1 MATQGP
7 RQPRAACRSH
17 ATVDIS
23 TAADGL
29 SDTVPLGGLTLS
41 SIQMSTAWTSARL
54 AFLGSVDNSTNLGE
68 ILQSTDSFTG
78 STAATAVVFF
88 TTASRVIVFPP
99 DLWHGIDRL
108 QIASINTGTTAA
120 VAQAATR
127 TLKLG
132 LSEVTKRS

>member
-23 TAADGL
+23 TVATGL
-29 SDTVPLGGLTLS
+29 SDTVPLGGLTLC

-54 AFLGSVDNSTNLGE
+54 AFLGSVDNSTTMGE
-68 ILQSTDSFTG
+68 IRQSTDSHTG
-78 STAATAVVFF
+78 TSLMSPVIIG
-88 TTASRVIVFPP
+88 TTANMLVVFPP
-99 DLWHGIDRL
+99 DLWHGVDRL
-108 QIASINTGTTAA
+108 QIVSIATNSTSAA
-120 VAQAATR
+120 AQAATR